1 MVCMASD
8 SQWFNKILTTDS
20 NFFIL
25 ESKSFVYLQQ
35 DFNPLILYK
44 YIDNERITLNT
55 TPPEGLKT
63 TSPDVVRLPVCIL
76 II

>member
-1 MVCMASD
+1 MDSD
-8 SQWFNKILTTDS
+8 FQWFNKIFTTDS
-20 NFFIL
+20 NFFIP

-44 YIDNERITLNT
+44 YIDNERIILNT

-63 TSPDVVRLPVCIL
+63 TSPDVVRLPVCIQSYL
-76 II
+76 P